1 MPNWCENALDITGTS
16 KSIKRL
22 VEDLRENE
30 YKWNETI
37 APHKVTKDEYDK
49 NWRALN
55 IDNWGTKWEVGDT
68 STLADTIEDSY
79 EEGNDYLSL
88 WFDTAWS
95 PNVEVSEVLAK
106 KYGVE
111 VTHRYEEQGCELMG
125 RVFIAPDGEVLEHRE
140 YDSEVFSD
148 VLDFHGEVPY
158 NYAQLTNRKE
168 EAIAIGDMLHFN
180 SDDGDPVGVLI
191 SDDELLLVGEERMI
205 PVGRADGE
213 FFVNE
218 DYI

>member
-180 SDDGDPVGVLI
+180 SDAGDPVGVLI